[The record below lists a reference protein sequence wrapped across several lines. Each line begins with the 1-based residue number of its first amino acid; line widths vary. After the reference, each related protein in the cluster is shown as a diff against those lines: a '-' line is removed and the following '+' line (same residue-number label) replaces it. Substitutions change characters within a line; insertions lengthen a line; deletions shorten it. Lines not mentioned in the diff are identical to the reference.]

1 MDTWYRVIEDLIA
14 RVDGPLH
21 FRLIL
26 QPVMAIWFA
35 IRDGR
40 QDARLNRPA
49 YLWDMVIHPSHA
61 KEQLKGALRA
71 VAKIIV
77 VGLVMDAIYQAIE
90 LHWFYPGEA
99 ILVVIVVAVIPY
111 ILARGPANRITRW
124 LSR

>member
-1 MDTWYRVIEDLIA
+1 MDAWDRVIGDLIA

-21 FRLIL
+21 FRLIV

-49 YLWDMVIHPSHA
+49 YLWDMAAHPSHA
-61 KEQLKGALRA
+61 KDQFKSALKA
-71 VAKIIV
+71 VAKIIGF
-77 VGLVMDAIYQAIE
+77 GLVMDAIYQAIE

-99 ILVVIVVAVIPY
+99 ILVVIFVAVVPY
-111 ILARGPANRITRW
+111 ILVRGPANRITRW
-124 LSR
+124 LRR